1 MHPVAPRARVKTQ
14 KATHNQSALVGI
26 IEGAALPPHRA
37 VRLCLT
43 VRHSSPFFPEA
54 KPQEK
59 NLGGTV
65 CGKAEPYRSV
75 RRRSRIG
82 SLTRALNGKALPQCA
97 AAEPQ
102 PLKPSLLGLFLLV

>member
-1 MHPVAPRARVKTQ
+1 MHPVAPRTRVKTQ

-26 IEGAALPPHRA
+26 IEGAALPLHSA

-43 VRHSSPFFPEA
+43 VGHSSPFFPEA

-65 CGKAEPYRSV
+65 AGKAKPYRTGW
-75 RRRSRIG
+75 RQSRIHHP
-82 SLTRALNGKALPQCA
+82 SAKADCVCIGTSESPHRLPV
-97 AAEPQ
+97 
-102 PLKPSLLGLFLLV
+102 LY